1 MPDTTS
7 QSSSSSKRMSQMV
20 VHEKRDID
28 KRDRSNSAVKENQ
41 VPASVFSKL
50 TATGSNNT
58 TNPTN
63 KAPQVLTRP
72 SKEGK

>member
-50 TATGSNNT
+50 TATGSNN
-58 TNPTN
+58 PKN

>member
-20 VHEKRDID
+20 VHEKSDIE

-50 TATGSNNT
+50 TATGNINS
-58 TNPTN
+58 TNPTK
-63 KAPQVLTRP
+63 KAPQVLRKP